1 MHMCGHVPK
10 NTMPVFPP
18 CSQEVEEFDIQYVTR
33 KEKFCVLLLHLIQ
46 SFCYICG
53 SRTFSG
59 MPSFTVIRELIK
71 VDF

>member
-33 KEKFCVLLLHLIQ
+33 KEVLCPFVASDTKFLLYLWLLNL
-46 SFCYICG
+46 F
-53 SRTFSG
+53 
-59 MPSFTVIRELIK
+59 
-71 VDF
+71 